1 MGINLLEHISKQI
14 SINTKSVSNVLD
26 LLNEGSTIPFIARYR
41 KERTGSLDEVKIQE
55 IKTISD
61 YFKELNLR
69 KETII
74 KAITEQGKVTQELE
88 EQINSCTNKQILE
101 DLYLP
106 YKKKKQT
113 RAMIAIAKGLEPLAN
128 IIFEQKP
135 CNVSKPALFNQYISE
150 EKGVTTIEEVLQGA
164 LDIIAEKI
172 SDNANYRK
180 WIRVHTQNIGQV
192 VTKVKKEFKDK
203 ETKYEMY
210 YDFSESLKKASAH
223 RILAIR
229 RASVEKVIAYSI
241 AVDDN
246 TCLDYLIKNVILSK
260 NTIFYAELVQAITD
274 SFKRLIFPSIEN
286 ECFNEKLLVAEA
298 ESIQVFAKNL
308 QNLLLAPPAGLHSIL
323 AIDPGFRTGCKVAVI
338 DNTGTYQESIAIY
351 PTAPHH
357 KEKESAE
364 TLLKLVSKYKVAFIA
379 IGNGTASK
387 ETDQF
392 VNRMIKDNKL
402 DAKAVI
408 VNESGA
414 SIYSASE
421 LAREEFP
428 NLDITIRGAISIAR
442 RLQDPLSELIK
453 IDPKSIGVGQY
464 QHDVNQKELK
474 KSLDFIVEYCVN
486 FVGVNL
492 NTASYSLLAHV
503 SGIGPVLAKSIT
515 EYRAKITSFKNRK
528 ELKQVPKLGPKAFEQ
543 CAGFLR
549 IPSSTELLDNTAI
562 HPETYLIVKKMAKT
576 LTCTIDAIIAEP
588 SIIDKL
594 DLNEF
599 VSESIGLPTL
609 KDIVSE
615 LKKPGIDPREKF
627 TYATF
632 DEGVNEISDLSPGQK
647 LEGIVTN
654 VTNFGA
660 FVDIGVH
667 QDGLI
672 HISKLSNTFVKDP
685 NDIVVVGQTVTVQ
698 VLEVDVNRKRISLEN
713 VLS

>member
-1 MGINLLEHISKQI
+1 MSINLVEHISKQI
-14 SINTKSVSNVLD
+14 SINTKSISNVLE

-41 KERTGSLDEVKIQE
+41 KERTGSMDEVKIQE

-69 KETII
+69 KETIL
-74 KAITEQGKVTQELE
+74 KAITEQEKLTRELE
-88 EQINSCTNKQILE
+88 KQIGSCINKQILE

-113 RAMIAIAKGLEPLAN
+113 RAMIAIAKGLEPLAK

-135 CNVSKPALFNQYISE
+135 INVSKVALYNQYIAE
-150 EKGVTTIEEVLQGA
+150 DKGLATVEDVLQGA

-180 WIRVHTQNIGQV
+180 WIRMHTQNLGQV

-210 YDFSESLKKASAH
+210 YDFMEILKKASAH

-229 RASVEKVIAYSI
+229 RASVEKVLTYSI
-241 AVDDN
+241 VVDDKA
-246 TCLDYLIKNVILSK
+246 CLDYLIKNVIFEK
-260 NTIFYAELVQAITD
+260 NTFFYAELVQAITD

-286 ECFNEKLLVAEA
+286 ECFNEKLLLSEA

-308 QNLLLAPPAGLHSIL
+308 QNLLLAPPAGPYAIL
-323 AIDPGFRTGCKVAVI
+323 AIDPGFRTGCKVAVV
-338 DNTGTYQESIAIY
+338 DNTGSYLESTVIY
-351 PTAPHH
+351 PTAPKN
-357 KEKESAE
+357 KEKEAAE
-364 TLLKLVSKYKVAFIA
+364 SLMKLVLKYKVVFIA

-392 VNRMIKDNKL
+392 VNKMIKNNNL
-402 DAKAVI
+402 DVKSVI

-428 NLDITIRGAISIAR
+428 DLDITIRGAISIAR

-492 NTASYSLLAHV
+492 NTASYSILAHV

-515 EYRAKITSFKNRK
+515 EYRSKITSFKNRR

-562 HPETYLIVKKMAKT
+562 HPETYSIVKKMAKT
-576 LTCTIDAIIAEP
+576 LNCK
-588 SIIDKL
+588 IDKIISDTSIMDSL

-599 VSESIGLPTL
+599 VTDSVGLPTL

-685 NDIVVVGQTVTVQ
+685 NDIVSAGQTVTVQ

-713 VLS
+713 VLT